1 MSKRITLDIDSK
13 SVMVNDRRVQVLG
26 DISCSIDAGSF
37 VSVIGP
43 SGCGKSTLLRAI
55 MGLDTDFVG
64 KIQIGDQSVQ
74 GPGVDRGIVF
84 QEPRLLPWAR
94 IRENIAF
101 ATPTGKE
108 SVYTAGNVERLMN
121 LFGLHEFA
129 NAWPNQLSG
138 GMMQR
143 VALARALVNLPEVL
157 LMDEPFGA
165 LDAHT
170 KLVMQEELATIF
182 KTQLTTTVMVTH
194 DVEEAIYLSDA
205 ILIMSGRPGR
215 LIEFIEVG
223 LKKPRDRSD
232 HTFVSLRFDILRR
245 AFGDPAPGLG
255 FLKASFLSEQTT
267 GAS

>member
-1 MSKRITLDIDSK
+1 
-13 SVMVNDRRVQVLG
+13 MVNDRRVQVLG

-64 KIQIGDQSVQ
+64 KIQIGDQNVQ

-138 GMMQR
+138 EMMQR

-157 LMDEPFGA
+157 
-165 LDAHT
+165 
-170 KLVMQEELATIF
+170 
-182 KTQLTTTVMVTH
+182 
-194 DVEEAIYLSDA
+194 
-205 ILIMSGRPGR
+205 
-215 LIEFIEVG
+215 
-223 LKKPRDRSD
+223 
-232 HTFVSLRFDILRR
+232 
-245 AFGDPAPGLG
+245 
-255 FLKASFLSEQTT
+255 
-267 GAS
+267 

>member
-1 MSKRITLDIDSK
+1 MSKRITLDIESK

-26 DISCSIDAGSF
+26 DISCSIAAGTF

-55 MGLDTDFVG
+55 MGLDMNFEG
-64 KIQIGDQSVQ
+64 RILIGDQTVQ

-94 IRENIAF
+94 IRENISF
-101 ATPTGKE
+101 ATPASKK
-108 SVYTAGNVERLMN
+108 SVYTAGNVERLMK
-121 LFGLHEFA
+121 LFGLSDFA

-170 KLVMQEELATIF
+170 KMVMQEELAAIF

-194 DVEEAIYLSDA
+194 DVEEAIFLSDA

-215 LIEFIEVG
+215 LIELIEVD
-223 LKKPRDRSD
+223 LEKPRDRSSQ
-232 HTFVSLRFDILRR
+232 TFVSLRFDILRR
-245 AFGDPAPGLG
+245 AFGGPAHILAAPI
-255 FLKASFLSEQTT
+255 ASIPSEEAT
-267 GAS
+267 GVL

>member
-1 MSKRITLDIDSK
+1 MSKRITLNIESK
-13 SVMVNDRRVQVLG
+13 NVIVNDRRVQVLG

-55 MGLDTDFVG
+55 MGLDMDFVG
-64 KIQIGDQSVQ
+64 RIQIGDQTVR

-84 QEPRLLPWAR
+84 QEPRLLPWAS

-101 ATPTGKE
+101 AIPTGKE

-170 KLVMQEELATIF
+170 KIMMQEELAAIF
-182 KTQLTTTVMVTH
+182 KTQLTTAVMVTH

-215 LIEFIEVG
+215 LIEVINVD
-223 LKKPRDRSD
+223 LKKPRNRSD
-232 HTFVSLRFDILRR
+232 QRFVSLRFEILRR
-245 AFGDPAPGLG
+245 AFSGSTPVLG
-255 FLKASFLSEQTT
+255 FPKTSGIPAQSKEAS
-267 GAS
+267 